1 MLARSPSG
9 LGCVE
14 GVADRGEERERERER
29 KSPSRAT
36 AGIRGLLRLLV
47 GTVLVCCL
55 YVDALVSLSFVVG
68 PPVEG

>member
-1 MLARSPSG
+1 MLALSPSG

-14 GVADRGEERERERER
+14 GVADRGEERERER
-29 KSPSRAT
+29 KSPSRAA

>member
-14 GVADRGEERERERER
+14 GVADRGEERERE
-29 KSPSRAT
+29 SPSRAT